1 MDVIQKSNVYII
13 CAYNNNYLFT
23 TVYEFA
29 QHTCDTD
36 TNVAHAAPAI
46 PYPK

>member
-13 CAYNNNYLFT
+13 CAYNSNYLFT

-29 QHTCDTD
+29 QHTCDT
-36 TNVAHAAPAI
+36 NVAHAAPAI